1 MTDTALQSYVDKW
14 LAAQPAQRLA
24 LVFVDPPSRDASAA
38 LAALEQEWTAS
49 ALGIREVQVAA
60 SKLQWW
66 AEELAGAAASGGR
79 HPLVR
84 AVWAAPAARRVPVE
98 RWLAPV
104 LAALAQLDVGTPAD
118 FDAQLQQAEP
128 FNAALGALETAW
140 WFGADADAARAA
152 RMATLGHVLRILSWL
167 DRDAMIE
174 RLPLPLPM
182 ARLARHALDRDGLR
196 SDSPARRDAVRA
208 QLADLAGAWRQAWR
222 LPGPLGPFR
231 GLEARLGERLAR
243 RAATAADPLAVLR
256 AGWASTGG
264 PATVLRAWAAARAW
278 RRAAGNPDPE

>member
-1 MTDTALQSYVDKW
+1 MTDAALQSYVDKW

-24 LVFVDPPSRDASAA
+24 LVFIDPPSRDAAAA
-38 LAALEQEWTAS
+38 LAALELEWTAA
-49 ALGIREVQVAA
+49 ALGVREAQVAA

-84 AVWAAPAARRVPVE
+84 TAFAAPTARRVPGE

-104 LAALAQLDVGTPAD
+104 LAALARLDVGTPAD

-128 FNAALGALETAW
+128 FNGALGALETAW
-140 WFGADADAARAA
+140 WFGPDADPTRAA
-152 RMATLGHVLRILSWL
+152 RMATLGHVLRMLSWL

-196 SDSPARRDAVRA
+196 TDSTARRDAVRA
-208 QLADLAGAWRQAWR
+208 QLADIAAAWHQAWR

-231 GLEARLGERLAR
+231 GLDARLGARLAR

-256 AGWASTGG
+256 AGWAGTGG
-264 PATVLRAWAAARAW
+264 PPTVLRAWAAARAW
-278 RRAAGNPDPE
+278 RRDAHAPSI